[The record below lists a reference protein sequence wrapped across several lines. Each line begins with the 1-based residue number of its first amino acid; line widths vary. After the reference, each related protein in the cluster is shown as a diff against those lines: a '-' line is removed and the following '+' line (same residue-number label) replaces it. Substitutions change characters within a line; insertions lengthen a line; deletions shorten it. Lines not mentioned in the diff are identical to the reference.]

1 MPKHLGVAIV
11 LFTTPLAA
19 VAQSTV
25 SLPKALIF
33 PNYDNVLVGKNQ
45 ALEGGAFIARTN
57 DASANFYNPAGLVG
71 SESTSVNA
79 SSAGYVFSRINS
91 EAPGASI
98 STSRIDTVPG
108 YFGVVIGPPL
118 FDTRSFRLGF
128 SVTRDVS
135 WNPGGIDQTIPPTGP
150 VPDRVTFSTNA
161 SFQTQ
166 LYQIAGAWAPMA
178 PLRVGL
184 AVALAQTNFSSNVT
198 LSGPQSPA
206 GDFGQFLS
214 TQRASGTDYGILVGL
229 GVQWDIVPGRLT
241 AGAIVRA
248 PGIPIG
254 GSSLVTQ
261 QSSFIQPASAAST
274 FYRDDGGTFLYKLP
288 FEAGL
293 ALAYRVKA
301 LELEFDLRYHE
312 AVSQYDLYR
321 GSTPAQVVT
330 QANGTT
336 TTTTQAPPVLTYSA
350 RRVFNGAF
358 GADLR
363 VGELATLHAGFY
375 SSLSPVADAE
385 TSPFRKA
392 DLYGATGG
400 VDVQFGSFGASLGAG
415 YQFGNSSQTAGRV
428 AVGNVLTTSEVSL
441 QTLSIFYAFS
451 YRF

>member
-1 MPKHLGVAIV
+1 VAAL
-11 LFTTPLAA
+11 LFAVPLAA
-19 VAQSTV
+19 AAQNPVA
-25 SLPKALIF
+25 LPKALIF

-45 ALEGGAFIARTN
+45 ALEGGAYIARAN
-57 DASANFYNPAGLVG
+57 DASANFYNPAGLVA

-79 SSAGYVFSRINS
+79 SSTGYVYSRLNS
-91 EAPGASI
+91 DAPGASI

-135 WNPGGIDQTIPPTGP
+135 WNPGGIDQTIPPAGP
-150 VPDRVTFSTNA
+150 VLDRVTFSTNA

-166 LYQIAGAWAPMA
+166 LYQVAGAWAPVT
-178 PLRVGL
+178 PLRIGL

-214 TQRASGTDYGILVGL
+214 TQRASGTDYAVLIEL

-241 AGAIVRA
+241 AGAIARA
-248 PGIPIG
+248 PGIPVG

-261 QSSFIQPASAAST
+261 QSSFIQTASAAST
-274 FYRDDGGTFLYKLP
+274 FYRDDSGTFRYKLP
-288 FEAGL
+288 FEAGV
-293 ALAYRVKA
+293 ALSYRFKA
-301 LELEFDLRYHE
+301 VELEFDLRYHE

-321 GSTPAQVVT
+321 GSTLAQVVT
-330 QANGTT
+330 QANGTIT
-336 TTTTQAPPVLTYSA
+336 TSTQTPPVLPYSA

-358 GADLR
+358 GADVR

-385 TSPFRKA
+385 SSPFRKA

-400 VDVQFGSFGASLGAG
+400 VDVQFGRFGASLGMG
-415 YQFGNSSQTAGRV
+415 YQFGNSSQTTARV
-428 AVGNVLTTSEVSL
+428 AVGNVLTSSEVSL
-441 QTLSIFYAFS
+441 QTISIFYAFS